1 MTDPRIQLLEQLRAS
16 TYDVDEHKDVFTY
29 GWNRGTANA
38 LQLAIATL
46 FPLPT
51 PTYSCR
57 FPLTCGVSLGLRE
70 LASDAYAE
78 LGSGVVQIDLSDVGD
93 AP

>member
-16 TYDVDEHKDVFTY
+16 TYDVVEHKDVFTY

-46 FPLPT
+46 FPLPV

-57 FPLTCGVSLGLRE
+57 FPTDPVVRGLRE
-70 LASDAYAE
+70 LE
-78 LGSGVVQIDLSDVGD
+78 HVTRGVVQIDLSDVGD
-93 AP
+93 A